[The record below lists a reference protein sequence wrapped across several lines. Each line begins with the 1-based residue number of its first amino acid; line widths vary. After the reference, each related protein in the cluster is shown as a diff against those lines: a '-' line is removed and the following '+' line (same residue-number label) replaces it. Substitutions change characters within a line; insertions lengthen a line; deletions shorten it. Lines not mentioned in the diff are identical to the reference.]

1 MFVKMAAIDVII
13 VKTNDRIRML
23 PKMGGRKTQG
33 KIMKSMA
40 SRNLISS
47 SHEATMA

>member
-1 MFVKMAAIDVII
+1 MAAIDVRI
-13 VKTNDRIRML
+13 VKKIDRIKRV
-23 PKMGGRKTQG
+23 PKMGGRKMQG
-33 KIMKSMA
+33 KSMKSMA